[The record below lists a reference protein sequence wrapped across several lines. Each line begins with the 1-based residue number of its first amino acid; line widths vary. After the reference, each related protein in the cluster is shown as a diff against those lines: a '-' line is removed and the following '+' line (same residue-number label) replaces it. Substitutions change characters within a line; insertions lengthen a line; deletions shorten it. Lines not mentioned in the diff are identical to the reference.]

1 MQHYA
6 ELEMAAELV
15 REEEDWDLE
24 EDTMDDFQCADS
36 LAIAVN
42 HIGEEGFGA
51 KNVKELLLRSVSAL
65 NRKVRRAPAT
75 RYLSAR

>member
-6 ELEMAAELV
+6 ELETAELV
-15 REEEDWDLE
+15 QEEVDWEHE
-24 EDTMDDFQCADS
+24 EDTMDDFQCPDS

-42 HIGEEGFGA
+42 HIDEEGFG
-51 KNVKELLLRSVSAL
+51 VKQVRKLLLRSISSL
-65 NRKVRRAPAT
+65 NRKVRRAPAA